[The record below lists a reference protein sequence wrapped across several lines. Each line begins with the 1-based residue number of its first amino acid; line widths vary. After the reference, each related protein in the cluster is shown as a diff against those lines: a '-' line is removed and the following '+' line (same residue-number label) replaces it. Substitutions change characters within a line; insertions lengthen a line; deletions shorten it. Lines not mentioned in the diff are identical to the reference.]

1 MKIKFKRLDYQEKC
15 LNQILGVFK
24 GIYLK
29 EPENDAQRISNPVFE
44 IGEIK
49 DLLLENIENCYGIGK
64 IKDTFLN
71 FSQANSYLLYAQNGV
86 FKTSFAKSLTDLIN
100 NKMPKDNFYPNRESK
115 IEIEFNGNKIS
126 KENVAVFH
134 SYDEKFSSEDSV
146 TNFMAKSE
154 LKQRYDNILSE
165 LEKEKKALLKSLKS
179 GFDSVFDYEKEIKT
193 IFKNKSFYE
202 ILDNHL
208 TDIENSEE
216 HYSFKYHDIFDKLG
230 KVKDFVNENRGL
242 IEQYFNKYKELLSLS
257 KVFKHTEIGDFGT
270 NHAND
275 LKKALENDRF
285 FKANHSLMIAG
296 EEIKDYNKLS
306 EIFEEEKNKIL
317 NNESLKNSFANI
329 EKVINANKELR
340 AFKDAISG
348 DNTLLIE
355 LLDYDSFREKVLF
368 SYLKQSIQNVRSLV
382 GLYREKK
389 PEIEEI
395 IKQANKD
402 QKEWE
407 SVIEIFNQRF
417 LVPFKVELQNQKDI
431 LLNEETA
438 QFGFIFFD
446 DNQDVNVQ
454 KEDLQKHLSGGE
466 KRALY
471 ILQILFEIEARKR
484 SDKPQLLVFDDIS
497 DSFDYKNKHAIIEYL
512 NDLQEC
518 GQFKLLVMTHNF
530 DFYRTLASRLGIPRE
545 QIKMIR
551 KNDAREIIFE
561 NGGYLKDFVKHIKD
575 SQEDKDFFALIPFVR
590 NLIEY
595 TSFQADKDSNYIKL
609 TSCLHIKKDTKN
621 IQIQDISKIF
631 DSVFGTERKKKKI
644 EKDNSKLYFQAI
656 YDIAEEIYNDK
667 DRNRIE
673 LQNKIIFSM
682 AIRLKSEEW
691 MLNKLNQEF
700 ESTNNQTR
708 ELYDAIKKELS
719 DDEKRI
725 IQKVLMITPEN
736 IHINS
741 FMFEPILDISLD
753 HLYTCLEKVKNLN

>member
-1 MKIKFKRLDYQEKC
+1 MELKII
-15 LNQILGVFK
+15 NM
-24 GIYLK
+24 
-29 EPENDAQRISNPVFE
+29 
-44 IGEIK
+44 
-49 DLLLENIENCYGIGK
+49 ENCYGIGK
-64 IKDTFLN
+64 MKEILN

-100 NKMPKDNFYPNRESK
+100 SEMPKDNFYPNRESK

-216 HYSFKYHDIFDKLG
+216 YYSFKYHDIFDKLG
-230 KVKDFVNENRGL
+230 KVKDFVNENRDL

-257 KVFKHTEIGDFGT
+257 KVFKHTEVGDFGT

-285 FKANHSLMIAG
+285 FKADHSLMIAG

-317 NNESLKNSFANI
+317 NNEDLKNSFANI
-329 EKVINANKELR
+329 EKFINANKELR

-355 LLDYDSFREKVLF
+355 LLNYDSFREKVLF
-368 SYLKQSIQNVRSLV
+368 SYLKQSIQNVKSLV
-382 GLYREKK
+382 ELYREKK
-389 PEIEEI
+389 SEIEEI

-407 SVIEIFNQRF
+407 SVIKIFNQRF

-431 LLNEETA
+431 LLNEEIA
-438 QFGFIFFD
+438 QFRFIFSD

-484 SDKPQLLVFDDIS
+484 SNETQLLVFDDIS
-497 DSFDYKNKHAIIEYL
+497 DFFDYKNKHAIIEYL

-575 SQEDKDFFALIPFVR
+575 SQKD
-590 NLIEY
+590 N
-595 TSFQADKDSNYIKL
+595 DYIKF
-609 TSCLHIKKDTKN
+609 TSCLHMKKDTKN

-644 EKDNSKLYFQAI
+644 EKDNSKLYHQAI

-667 DRNRIE
+667 NCNHIE
-673 LQNKIIFSM
+673 LQNKIIFSI
-682 AIRLKSEEW
+682 AIRLKAEEW

-700 ESTNNQTR
+700 KPKKNQTR
-708 ELYDAIKKELS
+708 ELYDATKKELF

-741 FMFEPILDISLD
+741 FMFEPILDTSLD
-753 HLYTCLEKVKNLN
+753 HLYTCFEEVKNLN

>member
-1 MKIKFKRLDYQEKC
+1 MELKI
-15 LNQILGVFK
+15 I
-24 GIYLK
+24 
-29 EPENDAQRISNPVFE
+29 
-44 IGEIK
+44 
-49 DLLLENIENCYGIGK
+49 NIENCYGIGK
-64 IKDTFLN
+64 MKEISLD

-100 NKMPKDNFYPNRESK
+100 NEMPKDNFYPKRESK
-115 IEIEFNGNKIS
+115 IEIEFNGNIIS

-165 LEKEKKALLKSLKS
+165 LEKEKKVLLKSLKS
-179 GFDSVFDYEKEIKT
+179 GFDYEKEIET
-193 IFKNKSFYE
+193 IKNKSFYE

-208 TDIENSEE
+208 TEIENSEE
-216 HYSFKYHDIFDKLG
+216 YYSFKYHDIFDKLG
-230 KVKDFVNENRGL
+230 KVEDFVNENRDL
-242 IEQYFNKYKELLSLS
+242 IEQYFKKYKELLSLS
-257 KVFKHTEIGDFGT
+257 KVFKHTEVGDFGT

-296 EEIKDYNKLS
+296 EEIKDYNRLS
-306 EIFEEEKNKIL
+306 GIFEEEKNKIL
-317 NNESLKNSFANI
+317 NNENLKNSFANI
-329 EKVINANKELR
+329 EKVINANKELKV
-340 AFKDAISG
+340 FKDTISR

-355 LLDYDSFREKVLF
+355 LLNYNSFREKVLF
-368 SYLKQSIQNVRSLV
+368 SYLKQAIQNVRSLAE
-382 GLYREKK
+382 LYRKKK
-389 PEIEEI
+389 PEIEKI
-395 IKQANKD
+395 IEQANKD
-402 QKEWE
+402 QKEWV

-417 LVPFKVELQNQKDI
+417 LVPFKVKLQNQKDI
-431 LLNEETA
+431 LLNKDTA
-438 QFGFIFFD
+438 QFRFIFSD
-446 DNQDVNVQ
+446 DNQDMNVQ

-484 SDKPQLLVFDDIS
+484 SNETQLLVFDDIS
-497 DSFDYKNKHAIIEYL
+497 DSFDYRNKYAIIEYV

-530 DFYRTLASRLGIPRE
+530 DFYRTLASRLNIPRE

-551 KNDAREIIFE
+551 KNDAREIIFK
-561 NGGYLKDFVKHIKD
+561 NGGYLKSFIECIRNSK
-575 SQEDKDFFALIPFVR
+575 EDKNFFVLIPFVR

-595 TSFQADKDSNYIKL
+595 TRPQADKDNDYIKL
-609 TSCLHIKKDTKN
+609 TSCLHMKKDTKN

-631 DSVFGTERKKKKI
+631 DSVFSTERKKKKI
-644 EKDNSKLYFQAI
+644 EKDNSKLYHQAI

-667 DRNRIE
+667 NCNHIE
-673 LQNKIIFSM
+673 LQNKIIFSI
-682 AIRLKSEEW
+682 AIRLKAEEW

-700 ESTNNQTR
+700 KPKKNQTR
-708 ELYDAIKKELS
+708 ELYDATKKELS

-741 FMFEPILDISLD
+741 FKFEPILDTSLD
-753 HLYTCLEKVKNLN
+753 HLYTCFEEVKNLN

>member
-1 MKIKFKRLDYQEKC
+1 MGLKI
-15 LNQILGVFK
+15 
-24 GIYLK
+24 
-29 EPENDAQRISNPVFE
+29 
-44 IGEIK
+44 
-49 DLLLENIENCYGIGK
+49 NIENCYGIGK
-64 IKDTFLN
+64 IKDISLN
-71 FSQANSYLLYAQNGV
+71 FSEANSYLLYAQNGV

-100 NKMPKDNFYPNRESK
+100 NEMPKDNFYPKRESK
-115 IEIEFNGNKIS
+115 IEIEFNGHGIS

-134 SYDEKFSSEDSV
+134 SYDEKFNSEDSV
-146 TNFMAKSE
+146 TTFMAKSE

-165 LEKEKKALLKSLKS
+165 LEEKKKVLLKSLKS
-179 GFDSVFDYEKEIKT
+179 GFNYEKEIKT
-193 IFKNKSFYE
+193 IKNKNFYE
-202 ILDNHL
+202 ILDKHL
-208 TDIENSEE
+208 TEIENSEE
-216 HYSFKYHDIFDKLG
+216 HYSFKYHDIFDKSE
-230 KVKDFVNENRGL
+230 KVKDFVNKNRDL
-242 IEQYFNKYKELLSLS
+242 IEQYFNIYKELLSLS
-257 KVFKHTEIGDFGT
+257 KVFKHTEVGDFGT

-285 FKANHSLMIAG
+285 FKANHSLMIAE
-296 EEIKDYNKLS
+296 EEIKNYNKLS

-317 NNESLKNSFANI
+317 NNENLKNSFANV
-329 EKVINANKELR
+329 EKAINANKELK
-340 AFKDAISG
+340 AFKDAINR
-348 DNTLLIE
+348 DNTLLTE
-355 LLDYDSFREKVLF
+355 LLNYDSFREKVLF
-368 SYLKQSIQNVRSLV
+368 SYLKQFIQNVRSLV
-382 GLYREKK
+382 ELYREKK

-417 LVPFKVELQNQKDI
+417 LVPFKVKLQNQKDI
-431 LLNEETA
+431 LLNKDAA
-438 QFGFIFFD
+438 QFRFIFSD
-446 DNQDVNVQ
+446 DNQDMNVQ

-484 SDKPQLLVFDDIS
+484 SNETQLLVFDDIS
-497 DSFDYKNKHAIIEYL
+497 DSFDYRNKYAIIEYL

-518 GQFKLLVMTHNF
+518 KQFKLLVMTHNF
-530 DFYRTLASRLGIPRE
+530 DFYRTLASRLNIPRE

-561 NGGYLKDFVKHIKD
+561 NGGYLKSVIKCIRD
-575 SQEDKDFFALIPFVR
+575 SEKDKDFFALIPFVR

-595 TSFQADKDSNYIKL
+595 TSFQADKNNNYIKL
-609 TSCLHIKKDTKN
+609 TSCLHMKKDTKD

-644 EKDNSKLYFQAI
+644 EEDNSKLYFETI
-656 YDIAEEIYNDK
+656 YNIAEKIYNDK
-667 DRNRIE
+667 NHDHIE
-673 LQNKIIFSM
+673 LQNKIIFSIV
-682 AIRLKSEEW
+682 IRLKSEEW

-753 HLYTCLEKVKNLN
+753 HLYACFEEVKNLN

>member
-1 MKIKFKRLDYQEKC
+1 MELKI
-15 LNQILGVFK
+15 I
-24 GIYLK
+24 
-29 EPENDAQRISNPVFE
+29 
-44 IGEIK
+44 
-49 DLLLENIENCYGIGK
+49 NIENCYGIGK

-71 FSQANSYLLYAQNGV
+71 FSQANSCLLYAQNGV

-100 NKMPKDNFYPNRESK
+100 NEMPKDNFYPNRESK
-115 IEIEFNGNKIS
+115 IEIEFDGNRIS

-146 TNFMAKSE
+146 TTFMAESD
-154 LKQRYDNILSE
+154 LKQRYDNIFSE

-179 GFDSVFDYEKEIKT
+179 VFDSGFDYEKEIKT
-193 IFKNKSFYE
+193 IKNKSFYE

-208 TDIENSEE
+208 TEIENSEE

-230 KVKDFVNENRGL
+230 KVKDFVNENRDL

-257 KVFKHTEIGDFGT
+257 KVFKHTEVGDFGT

-285 FKANHSLMIAG
+285 FKADHSLMIAG
-296 EEIKDYNKLS
+296 EEIKNYNRLS

-317 NNESLKNSFANI
+317 NNEDLKNSFANI
-329 EKVINANKELR
+329 EKFINANKELR

-355 LLDYDSFREKVLF
+355 LLNYDSFREKVLF

-382 GLYREKK
+382 ELYREKK
-389 PEIEEI
+389 PEIEKI
-395 IKQANKD
+395 IEQANKD
-402 QKEWE
+402 QEEWE
-407 SVIEIFNQRF
+407 SVIKIFNQRF

-438 QFGFIFFD
+438 QFGFIFSD
-446 DNQDVNVQ
+446 DNQGVNVQ
-454 KEDLQKHLSGGE
+454 KEDLQKHLSVGE

-530 DFYRTLASRLGIPRE
+530 DFYRTLASRLGIPRQ
-545 QIKMIR
+545 QIKMIH
-551 KNDAREIIFE
+551 KNDAREIIFKD
-561 NGGYLKDFVKHIKD
+561 GGYLKNFVKHIKD

-595 TSFQADKDSNYIKL
+595 TRFQADKDNDYIKL
-609 TSCLHIKKDTKN
+609 TSCLHMKKDTKDIK
-621 IQIQDISKIF
+621 IQEISEIF
-631 DSVFGTERKKKKI
+631 DSVFGKKRNKRNI
-644 EKDNSKLYFQAI
+644 EKDGSKLYLQAI
-656 YDIAEEIYNDK
+656 YDIAEKICNDK
-667 DRNRIE
+667 DRNHIE
-673 LQNKIIFSM
+673 LQNKIIFSI
-682 AIRLKSEEW
+682 AIRLKAEEW
-691 MLNKLNQEF
+691 MLNKLNKKF
-700 ESTNNQTR
+700 EPKKNQTM
-708 ELYDAIKKELS
+708 ELYNAIEKEKRLS

-741 FMFEPILDISLD
+741 FMFEPILDTSLD
-753 HLYTCLEKVKNLN
+753 HLYICFKEVKNLN

>member
-1 MKIKFKRLDYQEKC
+1 MGLKI
-15 LNQILGVFK
+15 
-24 GIYLK
+24 
-29 EPENDAQRISNPVFE
+29 
-44 IGEIK
+44 
-49 DLLLENIENCYGIGK
+49 NIENCYGIGK
-64 IKDTFLN
+64 IKDISLN
-71 FSQANSYLLYAQNGV
+71 FSEANSYLLYAQNGV

-100 NKMPKDNFYPNRESK
+100 NEMPKYNFYPKRESK
-115 IEIEFNGNKIS
+115 IEIEFNGHGIS

-134 SYDEKFSSEDSV
+134 SYDEKFNSEDSV
-146 TNFMAKSE
+146 TTFMAKSE

-165 LEKEKKALLKSLKS
+165 LEKEKKTLLKSLKS
-179 GFDSVFDYEKEIKT
+179 GFDYEKEIET
-193 IFKNKSFYE
+193 IKNKSFYE

-208 TDIENSEE
+208 TEIENSEE
-216 HYSFKYHDIFDKLG
+216 HYFFKYHDIFDKLG
-230 KVKDFVNENRGL
+230 KVKDFVNKHRDL
-242 IEQYFNKYKELLSLS
+242 IEQYFNKYKELLSIS
-257 KVFKHTEIGDFGT
+257 KIFKHTEVGDFGT

-296 EEIKDYNKLS
+296 EQIKDYNKLS

-317 NNESLKNSFANI
+317 NNENIKNSFANI
-329 EKVINANKELR
+329 EKAINANKELK
-340 AFKDAISG
+340 AFKDAISR

-355 LLDYDSFREKVLF
+355 LLNYDSFREKVLF
-368 SYLKQSIQNVRSLV
+368 SYFKQAIQNVRSLV
-382 GLYREKK
+382 ELYREKK
-389 PEIEEI
+389 PEIEKI

-407 SVIEIFNQRF
+407 SVIKTFNQRF
-417 LVPFKVELQNQKDI
+417 LVPFKVKLQNQKDI
-431 LLNEETA
+431 LLNKDAA
-438 QFGFIFFD
+438 QFRFIFFD
-446 DNQDVNVQ
+446 DNQDMNVQ
-454 KEDLQKHLSGGE
+454 KEDLQKHLSTGE

-484 SDKPQLLVFDDIS
+484 SDETQLLVFDDIS
-497 DSFDYKNKHAIIEYL
+497 DSFDYKNKYAIIEYL

-518 GQFKLLVMTHNF
+518 RQFKFLVMTHNF
-530 DFYRTLASRLGIPRE
+530 DFYRTLASRLNIPRE

-551 KNDAREIIFE
+551 KNDSREIIFE
-561 NGGYLKDFVKHIKD
+561 NGGYLKSFIKCIRD
-575 SQEDKDFFALIPFVR
+575 SKKDKDFFVLISFVR

-595 TSFQADKDSNYIKL
+595 ISFQANEDNNYIKL
-609 TSCLHIKKDTKN
+609 TSCLHMKKDTKN

-631 DSVFGTERKKKKI
+631 DSVFGTGQKKKKI
-644 EKDNSKLYFQAI
+644 EEDNSKLYFKAI

-667 DRNRIE
+667 NRNHIE
-673 LQNKIIFSM
+673 LQNKIIFSI
-682 AIRLKSEEW
+682 AIRLKVEEW

-700 ESTNNQTR
+700 KSEKNQTR
-708 ELYDAIKKELS
+708 ELYDATKKELT

-753 HLYTCLEKVKNLN
+753 HLYTCFEEVKNLN

>member
-1 MKIKFKRLDYQEKC
+1 MELKI
-15 LNQILGVFK
+15 
-24 GIYLK
+24 
-29 EPENDAQRISNPVFE
+29 
-44 IGEIK
+44 
-49 DLLLENIENCYGIGK
+49 NIENCYGIGK
-64 IKDTFLN
+64 IKDISLD
-71 FSQANSYLLYAQNGV
+71 FSQAKSCLLYAQNGV

-100 NKMPKDNFYPNRESK
+100 NKMPKDNFYPNRRSK
-115 IEIEFNGNKIS
+115 IEIEFNGEKIL

-134 SYDEKFSSEDSV
+134 SYDEEFSSEDSV
-146 TNFMAKSE
+146 TTFMAKSE
-154 LKQRYDNILSE
+154 LKQRYDDILSE
-165 LEKEKKALLKSLKS
+165 LEKEKKVLLKSLKS
-179 GFDSVFDYEKEIKT
+179 GFNYEKEIET
-193 IFKNKSFYE
+193 IKNKNFYE

-208 TDIENSEE
+208 TEIENSEK
-216 HYSFKYHDIFDKLG
+216 HYFFEYRDIFDRSK
-230 KVKDFVNENRGL
+230 KVKDFVNKHRNL
-242 IEQYFNKYKELLSLS
+242 IEQYFNKYQELLSQS
-257 KVFKHTEIGDFGT
+257 KIFKHMNSGDFGT
-270 NHAND
+270 NHADD
-275 LKKALENDRF
+275 LKKALENNRF
-285 FKANHSLMIAG
+285 FKANHSLKIAG
-296 EEIKDYNKLS
+296 EEITNYQKLS
-306 EIFEEEKNKIL
+306 DIFENEKNRIL
-317 NNESLKNSFANI
+317 NNEELKESFDKI
-329 EKVINANKELR
+329 EKVINANKELK
-340 AFKDAISG
+340 AFKDSINK
-348 DNTLLIE
+348 DNTLLTE
-355 LLDYDSFREKVLF
+355 LLDYDSFRKKVLF
-368 SYLKQSIQNVRSLV
+368 SYLKQAIQNVRILV
-382 GLYREKK
+382 ELYREKK

-417 LVPFKVELQNQKDI
+417 LVPFKVKLQNQKDI
-431 LLNEETA
+431 LLNKDTA
-438 QFGFIFFD
+438 QFRFIFSD
-446 DNQDVNVQ
+446 DNQDINVQ
-454 KEDLQKHLSGGE
+454 KEDLQKHLSGEE

-484 SDKPQLLVFDDIS
+484 SDKTQLLVFDDIS
-497 DSFDYKNKHAIIEYL
+497 DSFDYRNKHAIIEYL

-518 GQFKLLVMTHNF
+518 RQFKLLVMTHNF
-530 DFYRTLASRLGIPRE
+530 DFYRTLASRLDIPRE
-545 QIKMIR
+545 QIKIIR

-561 NGGYLKDFVKHIKD
+561 KGGYLKSFIKWIRD
-575 SQEDKDFFALIPFVR
+575 SEDDKDFFTLIPFVR

-673 LQNKIIFSM
+673 LQNKIILSM
-682 AIRLKSEEW
+682 AIRLKAEEW

-700 ESTNNQTR
+700 KSEKNQTR
-708 ELYDAIKKELS
+708 ELYDATKKELS
-719 DDEKRI
+719 DDEKRV

-741 FMFEPILDISLD
+741 FMFEPILDTPLD

>member
-1 MKIKFKRLDYQEKC
+1 MELKI
-15 LNQILGVFK
+15 
-24 GIYLK
+24 
-29 EPENDAQRISNPVFE
+29 
-44 IGEIK
+44 
-49 DLLLENIENCYGIGK
+49 NIENCYGIGK
-64 IKDTFLN
+64 IKDTLN
-71 FSQANSYLLYAQNGV
+71 FSQAKSCLLYAQNGV

-100 NKMPKDNFYPNRESK
+100 NEMPKDNFYPKRESK
-115 IEIEFNGNKIS
+115 IEIEFNGHGIS

-134 SYDEKFSSEDSV
+134 SYDEKFNSEDSV
-146 TNFMAKSE
+146 TTFMAKSE
-154 LKQRYDNILSE
+154 LKQQYDDILSE

-179 GFDSVFDYEKEIKT
+179 GFNYEKEIET
-193 IFKNKSFYE
+193 IKNKNFYE

-208 TDIENSEE
+208 TEIENSEE
-216 HYSFKYHDIFDKLG
+216 HYSFKYHDIFDKSE
-230 KVKDFVNENRGL
+230 KVKDFVNKNRDL
-242 IEQYFNKYKELLSLS
+242 IEQYFNIYKELLSLS
-257 KVFKHTEIGDFGT
+257 KVFKHTEVGDFGT

-296 EEIKDYNKLS
+296 EEIKDCNKLS

-355 LLDYDSFREKVLF
+355 LLDYDSFRKKVLF
-368 SYLKQSIQNVRSLV
+368 SYLKQSIQNVKSLV
-382 GLYREKK
+382 ECYREKK
-389 PEIEEI
+389 SEIEKI
-395 IKQANKD
+395 IEQANKD

-417 LVPFKVELQNQKDI
+417 LVPFKVKLQNQKDI
-431 LLNEETA
+431 LLNKDAA
-438 QFGFIFFD
+438 QFGFIFSD

-484 SDKPQLLVFDDIS
+484 SNETQLLVFDDIS
-497 DSFDYKNKHAIIEYL
+497 DSFDYRNKYAIIEYL

-530 DFYRTLASRLGIPRE
+530 DFYRTLASRLNIPRE

-551 KNDAREIIFE
+551 KNDAREIIFK
-561 NGGYLKDFVKHIKD
+561 NGGYLKSFIECIRNSK
-575 SQEDKDFFALIPFVR
+575 EDKNFFALIPFVR

-595 TSFQADKDSNYIKL
+595 TRPQADKDNDYIKL
-609 TSCLHIKKDTKN
+609 TSCLHMKKDTKN

-644 EKDNSKLYFQAI
+644 EKDNSKLYHQAI

-667 DRNRIE
+667 NCNHIE
-673 LQNKIIFSM
+673 LQNKIIFSI
-682 AIRLKSEEW
+682 AIRLKAEEW

-700 ESTNNQTR
+700 KPKKNQTR
-708 ELYDAIKKELS
+708 ELYDATKKELS

-741 FMFEPILDISLD
+741 FMFEPILDTSLD
-753 HLYTCLEKVKNLN
+753 HLYTCFEEVKNLN

>member
-1 MKIKFKRLDYQEKC
+1 MELKII
-15 LNQILGVFK
+15 NM
-24 GIYLK
+24 
-29 EPENDAQRISNPVFE
+29 
-44 IGEIK
+44 
-49 DLLLENIENCYGIGK
+49 ENCYGIGK
-64 IKDTFLN
+64 IKEEISLN
-71 FSQANSYLLYAQNGV
+71 FSQKNSCLLYAQNGI

-100 NKMPKDNFYPNRESK
+100 NKMPKDNFYLDRKTK
-115 IEIEFNGNKIS
+115 IEIEFDGNKIS

-146 TNFMAKSE
+146 TTFMAESD
-154 LKQRYDNILSE
+154 LKQRYDNIFSE
-165 LEKEKKALLKSLKS
+165 LEKEKKVLLKSLKS
-179 GFDSVFDYEKEIKT
+179 GFDYEKEIKT
-193 IFKNKSFYE
+193 IKNKSFYE

-208 TDIENSEE
+208 TEIENSEE

-257 KVFKHTEIGDFGT
+257 KVFKHTEVGDFGT

-275 LKKALENDRF
+275 LKKALENGRF
-285 FKANHSLMIAG
+285 FKADHSLMIAG
-296 EEIKDYNKLS
+296 EEIKNYNRLS

-317 NNESLKNSFANI
+317 NNEDLKNSFANI
-329 EKVINANKELR
+329 EKFINANKELR

-355 LLDYDSFREKVLF
+355 LLNYDSFRERVLF
-368 SYLKQSIQNVRSLV
+368 SYLKQSIQTIQNVRSLV
-382 GLYREKK
+382 ELYREKK
-389 PEIEEI
+389 SEIEKI
-395 IKQANKD
+395 IEQANKD

-407 SVIEIFNQRF
+407 SVIKIFNQRF

-454 KEDLQKHLSGGE
+454 KEDLQKHLSVGE

-595 TSFQADKDSNYIKL
+595 TRLQASKDNDYIKL
-609 TSCLHIKKDTKN
+609 TNCLHMKKDTETIK
-621 IQIQDISKIF
+621 IQDISKIF
-631 DSVFGTERKKKKI
+631 DSVFGTERKKRNI
-644 EKDNSKLYFQAI
+644 EKDGSKLYLQAI
-656 YDIAEEIYNDK
+656 YDIAEEICNDEN
-667 DRNRIE
+667 RNHIE
-673 LQNKIIFSM
+673 LQNKIIFSI
-682 AIRLKSEEW
+682 AIRLKAEEW

-700 ESTNNQTR
+700 KPKKNQTR
-708 ELYDAIKKELS
+708 ELYDATKKELS

-741 FMFEPILDISLD
+741 FMFEPILDTSLD
-753 HLYTCLEKVKNLN
+753 HLYKCFKEVKNLN

>member
-1 MKIKFKRLDYQEKC
+1 MGLKI
-15 LNQILGVFK
+15 
-24 GIYLK
+24 
-29 EPENDAQRISNPVFE
+29 
-44 IGEIK
+44 
-49 DLLLENIENCYGIGK
+49 NIENCYGIGK
-64 IKDTFLN
+64 IKEIFLN

-100 NKMPKDNFYPNRESK
+100 NEMPKDNFYLKRESK
-115 IEIEFNGNKIS
+115 IEIEFNGHGIS

-134 SYDEKFSSEDSV
+134 SYDEKFNSEDSV
-146 TNFMAKSE
+146 TTFMAKSE

-165 LEKEKKALLKSLKS
+165 LEEKKKALLKSLKS
-179 GFDSVFDYEKEIKT
+179 GFNYEKEIET
-193 IFKNKSFYE
+193 IKNKSFYE
-202 ILDNHL
+202 ILNNHL
-208 TDIENSEE
+208 TEIENSEE
-216 HYSFKYHDIFDKLG
+216 HYFFKYHDIFDKLG
-230 KVKDFVNENRGL
+230 KVKDFVNKHRDL
-242 IEQYFNKYKELLSLS
+242 IEQYFNKYKELLSIS
-257 KVFKHTEIGDFGT
+257 KIFKHTEIGDFGT

-296 EEIKDYNKLS
+296 EQIKDYNKLS

-317 NNESLKNSFANI
+317 NNENIKNSFANI
-329 EKVINANKELR
+329 EKVINANKELK
-340 AFKDAISG
+340 AFKDAISR

-355 LLDYDSFREKVLF
+355 LLNYDSFREKVLF
-368 SYLKQSIQNVRSLV
+368 SYLKQAIQNVRSLV
-382 GLYREKK
+382 ELYREKK
-389 PEIEEI
+389 PEIEKI

-407 SVIEIFNQRF
+407 SVIKTFNQRF
-417 LVPFKVELQNQKDI
+417 LVPFKVKLQNQKDI
-431 LLNEETA
+431 LLNKDAA
-438 QFGFIFFD
+438 QFRFIFFD
-446 DNQDVNVQ
+446 DNQDMNVQ
-454 KEDLQKHLSGGE
+454 KEDLQKHLSTGE

-484 SDKPQLLVFDDIS
+484 SDETQLLVFDDIS
-497 DSFDYKNKHAIIEYL
+497 DSFDYKNKYAIIEYL

-518 GQFKLLVMTHNF
+518 RQFKFLVMTHNF
-530 DFYRTLASRLGIPRE
+530 DFYRTLASRLNIPRE

-551 KNDAREIIFE
+551 KNDSREIIFE
-561 NGGYLKDFVKHIKD
+561 DGGYLKSFIKCIRD
-575 SQEDKDFFALIPFVR
+575 SKKDKDFFVLIPFVR

-595 TSFQADKDSNYIKL
+595 ISFQANEDNNYIKL
-609 TSCLHIKKDTKN
+609 TSCLHMKKDTKN

-631 DSVFGTERKKKKI
+631 DSVFGTGRKKKKI
-644 EKDNSKLYFQAI
+644 EEDNSKLYFKAI

-667 DRNRIE
+667 NRNHIE
-673 LQNKIIFSM
+673 LQNKIIFSIV
-682 AIRLKSEEW
+682 IRLKVEEW

-753 HLYTCLEKVKNLN
+753 HLYTCFEEVKNLN

>member
-1 MKIKFKRLDYQEKC
+1 MELKI
-15 LNQILGVFK
+15 
-24 GIYLK
+24 
-29 EPENDAQRISNPVFE
+29 
-44 IGEIK
+44 
-49 DLLLENIENCYGIGK
+49 NIENCYGIGK
-64 IKDTFLN
+64 IKEIFLN

-100 NKMPKDNFYPNRESK
+100 NEMPKDNFYPKRESK
-115 IEIEFNGNKIS
+115 IEIEFNGHGIS

-134 SYDEKFSSEDSV
+134 SYDEKFNSEDSV
-146 TNFMAKSE
+146 TTFMAKSE

-165 LEKEKKALLKSLKS
+165 LEEKKKALLKSLKS
-179 GFDSVFDYEKEIKT
+179 GFNYEKEIET
-193 IFKNKSFYE
+193 IKNKSFYE

-208 TDIENSEE
+208 TEIENSEE
-216 HYSFKYHDIFDKLG
+216 HYFFKYHDIFDKLG
-230 KVKDFVNENRGL
+230 KVKDFVNKHRDL
-242 IEQYFNKYKELLSLS
+242 IEQYFNKYKELLSIS
-257 KVFKHTEIGDFGT
+257 KIFKHTEVGDFGT

-296 EEIKDYNKLS
+296 EQIKDYNKLS

-317 NNESLKNSFANI
+317 NNENIKNSFANI
-329 EKVINANKELR
+329 EKVINANKELK
-340 AFKDAISG
+340 AFKDAISR

-355 LLDYDSFREKVLF
+355 LLNYDSFREKVLF
-368 SYLKQSIQNVRSLV
+368 SYLKQAIQNVRSLV
-382 GLYREKK
+382 ELYREKK
-389 PEIEEI
+389 PEIEKI

-407 SVIEIFNQRF
+407 SVIKIFNQRF
-417 LVPFKVELQNQKDI
+417 LVPFKVKLQNQKDI
-431 LLNEETA
+431 LLNKDAA
-438 QFGFIFFD
+438 QFRFIFFD
-446 DNQDVNVQ
+446 DNQDMNVQ
-454 KEDLQKHLSGGE
+454 KEDLQKHLSTGE

-484 SDKPQLLVFDDIS
+484 SDETQLLVFDDIS
-497 DSFDYKNKHAIIEYL
+497 DSFDYKNKYAIIEYL

-518 GQFKLLVMTHNF
+518 RQFKFLVMTHNF
-530 DFYRTLASRLGIPRE
+530 DFYRTLASRLNIPRE

-561 NGGYLKDFVKHIKD
+561 NGGYLKSVIKCIRD
-575 SQEDKDFFALIPFVR
+575 SEKDKDFFALIPFVR

-595 TSFQADKDSNYIKL
+595 TSFQADKNNNYIKL
-609 TSCLHIKKDTKN
+609 TSCLHMKKDTKD

-644 EKDNSKLYFQAI
+644 EEDNSKLYFETI
-656 YDIAEEIYNDK
+656 YNIAEKIYNDK
-667 DRNRIE
+667 NHDHIE
-673 LQNKIIFSM
+673 LQNKIIFSIV
-682 AIRLKSEEW
+682 IRLKVEEW

-753 HLYTCLEKVKNLN
+753 HLYTCFEEVKNLN

>member
-1 MKIKFKRLDYQEKC
+1 MGLKI
-15 LNQILGVFK
+15 
-24 GIYLK
+24 
-29 EPENDAQRISNPVFE
+29 
-44 IGEIK
+44 
-49 DLLLENIENCYGIGK
+49 NIENCYGIGK
-64 IKDTFLN
+64 IKDTFLD
-71 FSQANSYLLYAQNGV
+71 FSQANSCLLYAQNGV

-100 NKMPKDNFYPNRESK
+100 NEMPKDNFYPNRESE
-115 IEIEFNGNKIS
+115 IEIEFNGHGIS

-134 SYDEKFSSEDSV
+134 SYDEKFNSEDSV
-146 TNFMAKSE
+146 TTFMAKSE

-165 LEKEKKALLKSLKS
+165 LEKEKKTLLKSLKS
-179 GFDSVFDYEKEIKT
+179 GFDCEEEIKT
-193 IFKNKSFYE
+193 IKNEKNKNFYE
-202 ILDNHL
+202 ILDTYL
-208 TDIENSEE
+208 TEIENSEK
-216 HYSFKYHDIFDKLG
+216 HYSFEYRDIFDRSK
-230 KVKDFVNENRGL
+230 KVKDFVNENRDL
-242 IEQYFNKYKELLSLS
+242 IEQYFNMYKELLSLS
-257 KVFKHTEIGDFGT
+257 KVFKHTEVGDFGT

-285 FKANHSLMIAG
+285 FKADHSLMIAE
-296 EEIKDYNKLS
+296 EEIKNYNKLS

-317 NNESLKNSFANI
+317 NNENLKNSFANI
-329 EKVINANKELR
+329 EKFINANKELR

-355 LLDYDSFREKVLF
+355 LLNYDFFREKVLF

-382 GLYREKK
+382 ELYREKK

-395 IKQANKD
+395 IEQANKD

-407 SVIEIFNQRF
+407 SVIKIFNQRF

-431 LLNEETA
+431 LLNKDTA
-438 QFGFIFFD
+438 QFRFIFSD
-446 DNQDVNVQ
+446 DNQDMNVQ

-530 DFYRTLASRLGIPRE
+530 DFYRTMASRLNIPRE

-595 TSFQADKDSNYIKL
+595 TRLQASKDNDYIKL
-609 TSCLHIKKDTKN
+609 TNCLHMKEDTKD

-644 EKDNSKLYFQAI
+644 EKDGSKLYFETI
-656 YDIAEEIYNDK
+656 YNIAEKIYNDK
-667 DRNRIE
+667 NYNHIE
-673 LQNKIIFSM
+673 LQNKIIFSIV
-682 AIRLKSEEW
+682 IRLKSEEW

-700 ESTNNQTR
+700 KSKRNQTR

-753 HLYTCLEKVKNLN
+753 HLYTCFEEVKKLNKAYQ

>member
-1 MKIKFKRLDYQEKC
+1 MELKI
-15 LNQILGVFK
+15 
-24 GIYLK
+24 
-29 EPENDAQRISNPVFE
+29 
-44 IGEIK
+44 
-49 DLLLENIENCYGIGK
+49 NIENCYGIGK
-64 IKDTFLN
+64 IQKTSLD
-71 FSQANSYLLYAQNGV
+71 FSKSNSYLLYAQNGV

-100 NKMPKDNFYPNRESK
+100 NEMPKDNFYPNRESK
-115 IEIEFNGNKIS
+115 IEIEFNGEKIS

-134 SYDEKFSSEDSV
+134 SYDEEFSSEDSV
-146 TNFMAKSE
+146 TTFMAKSD
-154 LKQRYDNILSE
+154 LKQRYDSILLE
-165 LEKEKKALLKSLKS
+165 LEKEKKALLKSLRDIAS
-179 GFDSVFDYEKEIKT
+179 GFDYEEEIKT
-193 IFKNKSFYE
+193 IKNEKKSFYE
-202 ILDNHL
+202 ILDTYL
-208 TDIENSEE
+208 TEIESSEK

-257 KVFKHTEIGDFGT
+257 KVFKHTEVGDFGT

-382 GLYREKK
+382 EYYREKK
-389 PEIEEI
+389 SEIEKI
-395 IKQANKD
+395 IEQANKD

-431 LLNEETA
+431 LLNKDTV
-438 QFGFIFFD
+438 QFRFIFSD
-446 DNQDVNVQ
+446 NNQDMNVQ

-484 SDKPQLLVFDDIS
+484 SDEVQLLVFDDIS
-497 DSFDYKNKHAIIEYL
+497 DSFDYKNKYAIIEYL

-518 GQFKLLVMTHNF
+518 RQFKLLVMTHNF
-530 DFYRTLASRLGIPRE
+530 DFYRTLASRLDIPRE
-545 QIKMIR
+545 QIKIIR

-561 NGGYLKDFVKHIKD
+561 KGGYLKSFIKWIRD
-575 SQEDKDFFALIPFVR
+575 SEDDKDFFTLIPFVR

-656 YDIAEEIYNDK
+656 YNIAEEIYNDK
-667 DRNRIE
+667 NYNNIE
-673 LQNKIIFSM
+673 LQNKIILSM
-682 AIRLKSEEW
+682 AIRLKAEEW

-700 ESTNNQTR
+700 KSEKNQTR
-708 ELYDAIKKELS
+708 ELYDATKKELS
-719 DDEKRI
+719 DDEKRV

-741 FMFEPILDISLD
+741 FMFEPILDTPLD

>member
-1 MKIKFKRLDYQEKC
+1 MGLKI
-15 LNQILGVFK
+15 I
-24 GIYLK
+24 
-29 EPENDAQRISNPVFE
+29 
-44 IGEIK
+44 
-49 DLLLENIENCYGIGK
+49 NIENCYGIGK
-64 IKDTFLN
+64 IQKTSLD
-71 FSQANSYLLYAQNGV
+71 FSKSNSYLLYAQNGV

-100 NKMPKDNFYPNRESK
+100 NEMPKDNFYPNRESEIK
-115 IEIEFNGNKIS
+115 IEFNGKKIS

-146 TNFMAKSE
+146 TTFMAKSE

-165 LEKEKKALLKSLKS
+165 LEKEKKVLLKSLKS
-179 GFDSVFDYEKEIKT
+179 GFNYEKEIET
-193 IFKNKSFYE
+193 IKNKNFYE

-208 TDIENSEE
+208 TEIENSEE
-216 HYSFKYHDIFDKLG
+216 HYSFKYHDIFDKSE
-230 KVKDFVNENRGL
+230 KVKDFVNKNRDL

-257 KVFKHTEIGDFGT
+257 KVFKHTEVGDFGT

-275 LKKALENDRF
+275 LKKALENNRF
-285 FKANHSLMIAG
+285 FKANHSLKIAR
-296 EEIKDYNKLS
+296 EEITNYQKLS
-306 EIFEEEKNKIL
+306 DIFENEKNRIL
-317 NNESLKNSFANI
+317 NNEGLKESFDKI
-329 EKVINANKELR
+329 EKVINANKELK
-340 AFKDAISG
+340 AFKDAISK
-348 DNTLLIE
+348 DNTLLAE
-355 LLDYDSFREKVLF
+355 LLDYDSFRKKVLF
-368 SYLKQSIQNVRSLV
+368 SYLKQVIQNVKSLV
-382 GLYREKK
+382 NLYREKK
-389 PEIEEI
+389 PKIEEI

-431 LLNEETA
+431 LLNKDTA
-438 QFGFIFFD
+438 QFRFIFS
-446 DNQDVNVQ
+446 DNNQNIMNVQ

-484 SDKPQLLVFDDIS
+484 SDKVQLLVFDDIS
-497 DSFDYKNKHAIIEYL
+497 DSFDYRNKYAIIEYL
-512 NDLQEC
+512 KDLQEC
-518 GQFKLLVMTHNF
+518 RQFKLFVMTHNF
-530 DFYRTLASRLGIPRE
+530 DFYRTLASRLNIPRK
-545 QIKMIR
+545 QIKMIH

-561 NGGYLKDFVKHIKD
+561 EGRYLKSFIKWIRD
-575 SQEDKDFFALIPFVR
+575 SEDDKDFFALIPFVR

-595 TSFQADKDSNYIKL
+595 TGFQADKDSNYIKL

-621 IQIQDISKIF
+621 IQIQDISEIF

-673 LQNKIIFSM
+673 LQNKIILSM
-682 AIRLKSEEW
+682 AIRLKAEEW

-700 ESTNNQTR
+700 KSEKNQTR
-708 ELYDAIKKELS
+708 ELYDATKKELS
-719 DDEKRI
+719 DNEKRI

-741 FMFEPILDISLD
+741 FMFEPILDTSLD

>member
-1 MKIKFKRLDYQEKC
+1 MGLKI
-15 LNQILGVFK
+15 I
-24 GIYLK
+24 
-29 EPENDAQRISNPVFE
+29 
-44 IGEIK
+44 
-49 DLLLENIENCYGIGK
+49 NIENCYGIGK
-64 IKDTFLN
+64 IQKTSLD
-71 FSQANSYLLYAQNGV
+71 FSKSNSYLLYAQNGV

-100 NKMPKDNFYPNRESK
+100 NEMPKDNFYPNRESEIK
-115 IEIEFNGNKIS
+115 IEFNGKKIS

-146 TNFMAKSE
+146 TTFMAKSE

-179 GFDSVFDYEKEIKT
+179 GFNYEKEIET
-193 IFKNKSFYE
+193 IKNKNFYE

-208 TDIENSEE
+208 TEIENSEE
-216 HYSFKYHDIFDKLG
+216 HYSFKYHDIFDKSE
-230 KVKDFVNENRGL
+230 KVKDFVNKNRDL

-257 KVFKHTEIGDFGT
+257 KVFKHTEVGDFGT

-275 LKKALENDRF
+275 LKKALENNRF
-285 FKANHSLMIAG
+285 FKANHSLKIAG
-296 EEIKDYNKLS
+296 EEITNYQKLS
-306 EIFEEEKNKIL
+306 DIFENEKNRIL
-317 NNESLKNSFANI
+317 NNEGLKESFDKI
-329 EKVINANKELR
+329 EKVINANKELK
-340 AFKDAISG
+340 AFKDAISK
-348 DNTLLIE
+348 DNTLLAE
-355 LLDYDSFREKVLF
+355 LLDYDSFRKKVLF
-368 SYLKQSIQNVRSLV
+368 SYLKQVIQNVKSLV
-382 GLYREKK
+382 NLYREKK
-389 PEIEEI
+389 PKIEEI

-431 LLNEETA
+431 LLNKDTA
-438 QFGFIFFD
+438 QFRFIFS
-446 DNQDVNVQ
+446 DNNQNIMNVQ

-484 SDKPQLLVFDDIS
+484 SDKVQLLVFDDIS
-497 DSFDYKNKHAIIEYL
+497 DSFDYRNKYAIIEYL
-512 NDLQEC
+512 KDLQEC
-518 GQFKLLVMTHNF
+518 RQFKLFVMTHNF
-530 DFYRTLASRLGIPRE
+530 DFYRTLASRLNIPRK
-545 QIKMIR
+545 QIKMIH

-561 NGGYLKDFVKHIKD
+561 EGRYLKSFIKWIRD
-575 SQEDKDFFALIPFVR
+575 SEDDKDFFALIPFVR

-595 TSFQADKDSNYIKL
+595 TGFQADKDSNYIKL

-621 IQIQDISKIF
+621 IQIQDISEIF

-667 DRNRIE
+667 NYNHIE
-673 LQNKIIFSM
+673 LQNKIIFSIV
-682 AIRLKSEEW
+682 IRLKSEEW

-753 HLYTCLEKVKNLN
+753 HLYTCFEEVKKLNKAYQ

>member
-1 MKIKFKRLDYQEKC
+1 MELKI
-15 LNQILGVFK
+15 
-24 GIYLK
+24 
-29 EPENDAQRISNPVFE
+29 
-44 IGEIK
+44 
-49 DLLLENIENCYGIGK
+49 NIENCYGIGK
-64 IKDTFLN
+64 IKDISLD
-71 FSQANSYLLYAQNGV
+71 FSQAKSCLLYAQNGV

-100 NKMPKDNFYPNRESK
+100 NKMPKDNFYPKRESK
-115 IEIEFNGNKIS
+115 IEIEFNSHGIS

-134 SYDEKFSSEDSV
+134 SYDEKFNSEDSV
-146 TNFMAKSE
+146 TTFMAKSD
-154 LKQRYDNILSE
+154 LKQRYDSILSE
-165 LEKEKKALLKSLKS
+165 LEEKKKALLKSLKS
-179 GFDSVFDYEKEIKT
+179 GFNYEKEIET
-193 IFKNKSFYE
+193 IKNKNFYE

-208 TDIENSEE
+208 TEIENSEE
-216 HYSFKYHDIFDKLG
+216 HYSFKYHDIFDKSE
-230 KVKDFVNENRGL
+230 KVKDFVNKNRDL

-257 KVFKHTEIGDFGT
+257 KVFKHTEVGDFGT

-285 FKANHSLMIAG
+285 FKANHSLMIAE
-296 EEIKDYNKLS
+296 EEIKNYNKLS
-306 EIFEEEKNKIL
+306 EIFEEEKNRIL
-317 NNESLKNSFANI
+317 NNENLKNSFANI
-329 EKVINANKELR
+329 EKAINANKELK
-340 AFKDAISG
+340 AFKDAINR
-348 DNTLLIE
+348 DNTLLTE
-355 LLDYDSFREKVLF
+355 LLNYDSFREKVLF
-368 SYLKQSIQNVRSLV
+368 SYLKQAIQNVRILV
-382 GLYREKK
+382 ELYREKK
-389 PEIEEI
+389 PEIKEI

-417 LVPFKVELQNQKDI
+417 LVPFKVKLQNQKDI
-431 LLNEETA
+431 LLNKDAA
-438 QFGFIFFD
+438 QFRFIFSD
-446 DNQDVNVQ
+446 DNQDMNVQ

-484 SDKPQLLVFDDIS
+484 SDKTQLLVFDDIS
-497 DSFDYKNKHAIIEYL
+497 DSFDYRNKHAIIEYL

-518 GQFKLLVMTHNF
+518 KQFKLLVMTHNF
-530 DFYRTLASRLGIPRE
+530 DFYRTLASRLNIPRK

-561 NGGYLKDFVKHIKD
+561 NGGYLKSVIKCIRD
-575 SQEDKDFFALIPFVR
+575 SEKDKDFFALIPFVR

-595 TSFQADKDSNYIKL
+595 TSFQADKNDNYIKL
-609 TSCLHIKKDTKN
+609 TSCLHMKKDTKD

-644 EKDNSKLYFQAI
+644 EEDNSKLYFETI
-656 YDIAEEIYNDK
+656 YNIAEKIYNDK
-667 DRNRIE
+667 NYNNIE
-673 LQNKIIFSM
+673 LQNKIIFSIV
-682 AIRLKSEEW
+682 IRLKSEEW

-753 HLYTCLEKVKNLN
+753 HLYTCFEEVKKLNKAYQ

>member
-1 MKIKFKRLDYQEKC
+1 MGLKI
-15 LNQILGVFK
+15 
-24 GIYLK
+24 
-29 EPENDAQRISNPVFE
+29 
-44 IGEIK
+44 
-49 DLLLENIENCYGIGK
+49 NIENCYGIGK
-64 IKDTFLN
+64 IKDISLN
-71 FSQANSYLLYAQNGV
+71 FSEANSYLLYAQNGV

-100 NKMPKDNFYPNRESK
+100 NEMPKDNFYPKRESK
-115 IEIEFNGNKIS
+115 IEIEFNGHGIS

-134 SYDEKFSSEDSV
+134 SYDEEFSSEDSV
-146 TNFMAKSE
+146 TTFMAKSE

-165 LEKEKKALLKSLKS
+165 LEEKKKALLKSLKS
-179 GFDSVFDYEKEIKT
+179 GFNYEKEIET
-193 IFKNKSFYE
+193 IKNKNFYE

-208 TDIENSEE
+208 TEIENSEE
-216 HYSFKYHDIFDKLG
+216 HYSFKYHDIFDKSE
-230 KVKDFVNENRGL
+230 KVKDFVNKNRDL
-242 IEQYFNKYKELLSLS
+242 IEQYFNIYKELLSLS
-257 KVFKHTEIGDFGT
+257 KIFKHIEVGDFGT

-285 FKANHSLMIAG
+285 FKANHRLMIAG

-340 AFKDAISG
+340 VFKDAISG
-348 DNTLLIE
+348 DNTLLTE
-355 LLDYDSFREKVLF
+355 LLNYDSFRVKVLF
-368 SYLKQSIQNVRSLV
+368 SYLKQSIQNVKSLV
-382 GLYREKK
+382 ELYREKK
-389 PEIEEI
+389 SEIEKI
-395 IKQANKD
+395 IEQANKD

-407 SVIEIFNQRF
+407 SVIKIFNQRF

-431 LLNEETA
+431 LLNKDAA
-438 QFGFIFFD
+438 QFRFIFSD
-446 DNQDVNVQ
+446 DNQDMNVQ

-484 SDKPQLLVFDDIS
+484 SNETQLLVFDDIS
-497 DSFDYKNKHAIIEYL
+497 DSFDYRNKYAIIEYL

-518 GQFKLLVMTHNF
+518 KQFKLLVMTHNF
-530 DFYRTLASRLGIPRE
+530 DFYRTMASRLNIPRE

-561 NGGYLKDFVKHIKD
+561 NGGYLKSVIKCIRD
-575 SQEDKDFFALIPFVR
+575 SEKDKDFFALIPFVR
-590 NLIEY
+590 NLMEY
-595 TSFQADKDSNYIKL
+595 TSFQADKNNNYIKL
-609 TSCLHIKKDTKN
+609 TSCLHMKKDTKD

-644 EKDNSKLYFQAI
+644 EEDNSKLYFETI
-656 YDIAEEIYNDK
+656 YNIAEKIYNDK
-667 DRNRIE
+667 NHDHIE
-673 LQNKIIFSM
+673 LQNKIIFSIV
-682 AIRLKSEEW
+682 IRLKSEEW

-741 FMFEPILDISLD
+741 FMFEPILDTPLD

>member
-1 MKIKFKRLDYQEKC
+1 MELKI
-15 LNQILGVFK
+15 
-24 GIYLK
+24 
-29 EPENDAQRISNPVFE
+29 
-44 IGEIK
+44 
-49 DLLLENIENCYGIGK
+49 NIENCYGIGK
-64 IKDTFLN
+64 IKDISLD
-71 FSQANSYLLYAQNGV
+71 FSEAKSCLLYAQNGV

-100 NKMPKDNFYPNRESK
+100 NEMPKDNFYPKRESK

-146 TNFMAKSE
+146 TTFMAESD
-154 LKQRYDNILSE
+154 LKQRYDNIFSE

-179 GFDSVFDYEKEIKT
+179 DFDYEKEIKT
-193 IFKNKSFYE
+193 IFKNKNFYE
-202 ILDNHL
+202 ILDTYL
-208 TDIENSEE
+208 TEIENSEK
-216 HYSFKYHDIFDKLG
+216 HYSFKYRDIFDRSK
-230 KVKDFVNENRGL
+230 KVKDFVNEHRDL
-242 IEQYFNKYKELLSLS
+242 IEQYFNKYQELLSQS
-257 KVFKHTEIGDFGT
+257 EIFKHMNSGDFGT
-270 NHAND
+270 NHADD
-275 LKKALENDRF
+275 LKKALENNRF
-285 FKANHSLMIAG
+285 FKANHSLKIAG
-296 EEIKDYNKLS
+296 EEITNYQKLS
-306 EIFEEEKNKIL
+306 DIFENEKNRIVNDEKL
-317 NNESLKNSFANI
+317 KESFDKI
-329 EKVINANKELR
+329 EKAINANKELK
-340 AFKDAISG
+340 AFKDAINR
-348 DNTLLIE
+348 DNTLLTE
-355 LLDYDSFREKVLF
+355 LLNYDSFREKVLF
-368 SYLKQSIQNVRSLV
+368 SYLKQFIQNVRSLV
-382 GLYREKK
+382 ELYREKK

-431 LLNEETA
+431 LLNKDAA
-438 QFGFIFFD
+438 QFRFIFSD
-446 DNQDVNVQ
+446 DNQDMNVQ

-595 TSFQADKDSNYIKL
+595 TRLQASKDNDYIKL
-609 TSCLHIKKDTKN
+609 TNCLHMKEDTKD
-621 IQIQDISKIF
+621 IQIQEISKIF
-631 DSVFGTERKKKKI
+631 DSVFGVERKKINI
-644 EKDNSKLYFQAI
+644 EKDGSKLYLQAI
-656 YDIAEEIYNDK
+656 YDIAEEIYKNE
-667 DRNRIE
+667 NCNHIE
-673 LQNKIIFSM
+673 LQNKIIFSI
-682 AIRLKSEEW
+682 AIRLKAEEW
-691 MLNKLNQEF
+691 MLNKLNQKF
-700 ESTNNQTR
+700 EPTKNQTMG
-708 ELYDAIKKELS
+708 LYNATKEELS

-753 HLYTCLEKVKNLN
+753 HLYTCFEEVKKLNKAYQ

>member
-1 MKIKFKRLDYQEKC
+1 MGLKI
-15 LNQILGVFK
+15 I
-24 GIYLK
+24 
-29 EPENDAQRISNPVFE
+29 
-44 IGEIK
+44 
-49 DLLLENIENCYGIGK
+49 NIENCYGIGK
-64 IKDTFLN
+64 IQKTSLD
-71 FSQANSYLLYAQNGV
+71 FSKSNSYLLYAQNGV

-100 NKMPKDNFYPNRESK
+100 NEMPKDNFYPNRRSK
-115 IEIEFNGNKIS
+115 IEIEFNGEKIL

-134 SYDEKFSSEDSV
+134 SYDEKFNSEDSV
-146 TNFMAKSE
+146 TTFMAKSE
-154 LKQRYDNILSE
+154 LKQRYDDILSE

-179 GFDSVFDYEKEIKT
+179 GFNYEKEIET
-193 IFKNKSFYE
+193 IKNKNFYE

-208 TDIENSEE
+208 TEIENSEE
-216 HYSFKYHDIFDKLG
+216 HYSFKYHDIFDKSE
-230 KVKDFVNENRGL
+230 KVKDFVNKNRDL

-257 KVFKHTEIGDFGT
+257 KVFKHTEVGDFGT

-285 FKANHSLMIAG
+285 FKANHSLMIA
-296 EEIKDYNKLS
+296 EEKIKNYNKLS

-317 NNESLKNSFANI
+317 NNENLKNSFVNI
-329 EKVINANKELR
+329 EKAINANKELK
-340 AFKDAISG
+340 AFKDAINR
-348 DNTLLIE
+348 DNTLLTE
-355 LLDYDSFREKVLF
+355 LLNYDSFREKVLF
-368 SYLKQSIQNVRSLV
+368 SYLKQAIQNVRILV
-382 GLYREKK
+382 ELYREKK

-417 LVPFKVELQNQKDI
+417 LVPFKVKLQNQKDI
-431 LLNEETA
+431 LLNKDAA
-438 QFGFIFFD
+438 QFRFIFSD
-446 DNQDVNVQ
+446 DNQDMNVQ

-484 SDKPQLLVFDDIS
+484 SDKTQLLVFDDIS
-497 DSFDYKNKHAIIEYL
+497 DSFDYRNKHAIIEYL

-518 GQFKLLVMTHNF
+518 EQFKLLVMTHNF
-530 DFYRTLASRLGIPRE
+530 DFYRTLASRLDIPRK

-551 KNDAREIIFE
+551 KNDAREITFE
-561 NGGYLKDFVKHIKD
+561 SGGYLKSVIKCIRD
-575 SQEDKDFFALIPFVR
+575 SEKDKDFFALIPFVR

-595 TSFQADKDSNYIKL
+595 TSFQADKNDNYIKL
-609 TSCLHIKKDTKN
+609 TSCLHMKKDTKD

-644 EKDNSKLYFQAI
+644 EEDNSKLYFETI
-656 YDIAEEIYNDK
+656 YNIAEKIYNDK
-667 DRNRIE
+667 NYNNIE
-673 LQNKIIFSM
+673 LQNKIIFSIV
-682 AIRLKSEEW
+682 IRLKSEEW

-753 HLYTCLEKVKNLN
+753 HLYTCFEEVKKLNKAYQ

>member
-1 MKIKFKRLDYQEKC
+1 MGLKI
-15 LNQILGVFK
+15 
-24 GIYLK
+24 
-29 EPENDAQRISNPVFE
+29 
-44 IGEIK
+44 
-49 DLLLENIENCYGIGK
+49 NIENCYGIGK
-64 IKDTFLN
+64 IKDISLN
-71 FSQANSYLLYAQNGV
+71 FSEANSYLLYAQNGV

-100 NKMPKDNFYPNRESK
+100 NKMPKDNFYPNRRSK
-115 IEIEFNGNKIS
+115 IEIEFNGEKIL

-134 SYDEKFSSEDSV
+134 SYDEEFSSEDSV
-146 TNFMAKSE
+146 TTFMAKSD

-165 LEKEKKALLKSLKS
+165 LEKEKKVLLKSLKS
-179 GFDSVFDYEKEIKT
+179 GFNYEKEIET
-193 IFKNKSFYE
+193 IKNKNFYE

-208 TDIENSEE
+208 TEIENSEE
-216 HYSFKYHDIFDKLG
+216 HYSFKYHDIFDKSE
-230 KVKDFVNENRGL
+230 KVKDFVNKNRDL
-242 IEQYFNKYKELLSLS
+242 IEQYFNIYKELLSLS
-257 KVFKHTEIGDFGT
+257 KIFKHTEVGDFGT

-285 FKANHSLMIAG
+285 FKANHSLMIAE
-296 EEIKDYNKLS
+296 EEIKNYNKLS

-317 NNESLKNSFANI
+317 NNENLKNSFANV
-329 EKVINANKELR
+329 EKAINANKELK
-340 AFKDAISG
+340 AFKDAINR
-348 DNTLLIE
+348 DNTLLTE
-355 LLDYDSFREKVLF
+355 LLNYDSFREKVLF
-368 SYLKQSIQNVRSLV
+368 SYLKQFIQNVRSLV
-382 GLYREKK
+382 ELYREKK

-417 LVPFKVELQNQKDI
+417 LVPFKVKLQNQKDI
-431 LLNEETA
+431 LLNKDAA
-438 QFGFIFFD
+438 QFRFIFSD
-446 DNQDVNVQ
+446 DNQDMNVQ

-484 SDKPQLLVFDDIS
+484 SNETQLLVFDDIS
-497 DSFDYKNKHAIIEYL
+497 DSFDYRNKYAIIEYL

-518 GQFKLLVMTHNF
+518 KQFKLLVMTHNF
-530 DFYRTLASRLGIPRE
+530 DFYRTLASRLNIPRE

-561 NGGYLKDFVKHIKD
+561 NGGYLKSVIKCIRD
-575 SQEDKDFFALIPFVR
+575 SEKDKDFFALIPFVR

-595 TSFQADKDSNYIKL
+595 TSFQADKNNNYIKL
-609 TSCLHIKKDTKN
+609 TSCLHMKKDTKD

-644 EKDNSKLYFQAI
+644 EEDNSKLYFETI
-656 YDIAEEIYNDK
+656 YNIAEKIYNDK
-667 DRNRIE
+667 NHDHIE
-673 LQNKIIFSM
+673 LQNKIIFSIV
-682 AIRLKSEEW
+682 IRLKSEEW

-753 HLYTCLEKVKNLN
+753 HLYTCFEEVKNLN

>member
-1 MKIKFKRLDYQEKC
+1 MELKI
-15 LNQILGVFK
+15 I
-24 GIYLK
+24 
-29 EPENDAQRISNPVFE
+29 
-44 IGEIK
+44 
-49 DLLLENIENCYGIGK
+49 NIENCYGIGK

-71 FSQANSYLLYAQNGV
+71 FSQANSCLLYAQNGV

-100 NKMPKDNFYPNRESK
+100 SEMPKDNFYPNRESK
-115 IEIEFNGNKIS
+115 IEIEFNGNRIS

-368 SYLKQSIQNVRSLV
+368 SYLKQSIQNVKSLV
-382 GLYREKK
+382 EYYREKK
-389 PEIEEI
+389 SEIEKI
-395 IKQANKD
+395 IEQANKD

-407 SVIEIFNQRF
+407 SIIKIFNQRF

-431 LLNEETA
+431 LLNKDAA
-438 QFGFIFFD
+438 QFRFIFSD

-561 NGGYLKDFVKHIKD
+561 NGGYLKSVIKCIRD
-575 SQEDKDFFALIPFVR
+575 SKEDKDFFALIPFVR

-595 TSFQADKDSNYIKL
+595 TSFQADKNNNYIKL
-609 TSCLHIKKDTKN
+609 TSCLHMKKDTKD

-644 EKDNSKLYFQAI
+644 EEDNSKLYFKTI
-656 YDIAEEIYNDK
+656 YNIAEKIYNDK
-667 DRNRIE
+667 NPNHIE
-673 LQNKIIFSM
+673 LQNKIVFSIV
-682 AIRLKSEEW
+682 IRLKAEEW

-753 HLYTCLEKVKNLN
+753 HLYTCFEEVKKLNKAYQ

>member
-1 MKIKFKRLDYQEKC
+1 MELKI
-15 LNQILGVFK
+15 
-24 GIYLK
+24 
-29 EPENDAQRISNPVFE
+29 
-44 IGEIK
+44 
-49 DLLLENIENCYGIGK
+49 NIENCYGIGK
-64 IKDTFLN
+64 IKDISLD
-71 FSQANSYLLYAQNGV
+71 FSQAKSCLLYAQNGV

-100 NKMPKDNFYPNRESK
+100 NKMPKDNFYPNRRSK
-115 IEIEFNGNKIS
+115 IEIEFNGEKIL

-134 SYDEKFSSEDSV
+134 SYDEEFSSEDSV
-146 TNFMAKSE
+146 TTFMAKSE
-154 LKQRYDNILSE
+154 LKQRYDDILSE

-179 GFDSVFDYEKEIKT
+179 GFNYEKEIET
-193 IFKNKSFYE
+193 IKNKNFYE

-208 TDIENSEE
+208 TEIENSEE
-216 HYSFKYHDIFDKLG
+216 HYSFKYHDIFDKSE
-230 KVKDFVNENRGL
+230 KVKDFVNKNRDL

-257 KVFKHTEIGDFGT
+257 KVFKHTEVGDFGT

-285 FKANHSLMIAG
+285 FKANHSLMIAE
-296 EEIKDYNKLS
+296 EEIKNYNKLS
-306 EIFEEEKNKIL
+306 EIFEEEKNRIL
-317 NNESLKNSFANI
+317 NNENLKNSFANI
-329 EKVINANKELR
+329 EKAINANKELK
-340 AFKDAISG
+340 AFKDSINK
-348 DNTLLIE
+348 DNTLLTE
-355 LLDYDSFREKVLF
+355 LLDYDSFRKKVLF
-368 SYLKQSIQNVRSLV
+368 SYLKQAIQNVRILV
-382 GLYREKK
+382 ELYREKK

-417 LVPFKVELQNQKDI
+417 LVPFKVKLQNQKDI
-431 LLNEETA
+431 LLNKDTA
-438 QFGFIFFD
+438 QFRFIFSD
-446 DNQDVNVQ
+446 DNQDINVQ

-484 SDKPQLLVFDDIS
+484 SDKTQLLVFDDIS
-497 DSFDYKNKHAIIEYL
+497 DSFDYRNKHAIIEYL

-530 DFYRTLASRLGIPRE
+530 DFYRTLASRLNIPRE

-551 KNDAREIIFE
+551 KNDAREIIFK
-561 NGGYLKDFVKHIKD
+561 NGGYLKSFIECIRNSK
-575 SQEDKDFFALIPFVR
+575 EDKNFFALIPFVR

-595 TSFQADKDSNYIKL
+595 TRPQADKDNDYIKL
-609 TSCLHIKKDTKN
+609 TSCLHMKKDTKN

-644 EKDNSKLYFQAI
+644 EKDNSKLYHQAI

-667 DRNRIE
+667 NCNHIE
-673 LQNKIIFSM
+673 LQNKIIFSI
-682 AIRLKSEEW
+682 AIRLKAEEW

-700 ESTNNQTR
+700 KPKKNQTR
-708 ELYDAIKKELS
+708 ELYDATKKELS

-741 FMFEPILDISLD
+741 FMFEPILDTSLD
-753 HLYTCLEKVKNLN
+753 HLYTCFEEVKNLN

>member
-1 MKIKFKRLDYQEKC
+1 MGLKI
-15 LNQILGVFK
+15 
-24 GIYLK
+24 
-29 EPENDAQRISNPVFE
+29 
-44 IGEIK
+44 
-49 DLLLENIENCYGIGK
+49 NIENCYGIGK
-64 IKDTFLN
+64 IKDISLN
-71 FSQANSYLLYAQNGV
+71 FSEANSYLLYAQNGV

-100 NKMPKDNFYPNRESK
+100 NEMPKDNFYPKRESK
-115 IEIEFNGNKIS
+115 IEIEFNGHGIS

-134 SYDEKFSSEDSV
+134 SYDEKFNSEDSV
-146 TNFMAKSE
+146 TTFMAKSE

-165 LEKEKKALLKSLKS
+165 LEEKKKALLKSLKS
-179 GFDSVFDYEKEIKT
+179 GFNYEKEIET
-193 IFKNKSFYE
+193 IKNKNFYE

-208 TDIENSEE
+208 TEIENSEE
-216 HYSFKYHDIFDKLG
+216 HYSFKYHDIFDKSE
-230 KVKDFVNENRGL
+230 KVKDFVNKNRDL

-257 KVFKHTEIGDFGT
+257 KIFKHTEVGDFGT

-296 EEIKDYNKLS
+296 EQIKDYNKLS

-317 NNESLKNSFANI
+317 NNENIKNSFANI
-329 EKVINANKELR
+329 EKVINANKELK
-340 AFKDAISG
+340 AFKDAISR

-355 LLDYDSFREKVLF
+355 LLNYDSFREKVLF
-368 SYLKQSIQNVRSLV
+368 SYLKQAIQNVRSLV
-382 GLYREKK
+382 ELYREKK
-389 PEIEEI
+389 PEIEKI

-407 SVIEIFNQRF
+407 SVIKIFNQRF
-417 LVPFKVELQNQKDI
+417 LVPFKVKLQNQKDI
-431 LLNEETA
+431 LLNKDAA
-438 QFGFIFFD
+438 QFRFIFFD
-446 DNQDVNVQ
+446 DNQDMNVQ
-454 KEDLQKHLSGGE
+454 KEDLQKHLSTGE

-484 SDKPQLLVFDDIS
+484 SDETQLLVFDDIS
-497 DSFDYKNKHAIIEYL
+497 DSFDYKNKYAIIEYL

-518 GQFKLLVMTHNF
+518 RQFKFLVMTHNF
-530 DFYRTLASRLGIPRE
+530 DFYRTLASRLNIPRE

-551 KNDAREIIFE
+551 KNDSREIIFE
-561 NGGYLKDFVKHIKD
+561 DGGYLKSFIKCIRD
-575 SQEDKDFFALIPFVR
+575 SKKDKDFFVLIPFVR

-595 TSFQADKDSNYIKL
+595 ISFQANEDNNYIKL
-609 TSCLHIKKDTKN
+609 TSCLHMKKDTKN

-631 DSVFGTERKKKKI
+631 DSVFGTGRKKKKI
-644 EKDNSKLYFQAI
+644 EEDNSKLYFKAI

-667 DRNRIE
+667 NRNHIE
-673 LQNKIIFSM
+673 LQNKIIFSI
-682 AIRLKSEEW
+682 AIRLKVEEW

-700 ESTNNQTR
+700 ESEKNQTR
-708 ELYDAIKKELS
+708 ELYDATKKELT

-753 HLYTCLEKVKNLN
+753 YLYTCLEEVKNLN

>member
-1 MKIKFKRLDYQEKC
+1 MELKI
-15 LNQILGVFK
+15 I
-24 GIYLK
+24 
-29 EPENDAQRISNPVFE
+29 
-44 IGEIK
+44 
-49 DLLLENIENCYGIGK
+49 NIENCYGIGK

-71 FSQANSYLLYAQNGV
+71 FSQANSCLLYAQNGV

-146 TNFMAKSE
+146 TTFMAESD
-154 LKQRYDNILSE
+154 LKQRYDNIFSE
-165 LEKEKKALLKSLKS
+165 LEKEKKVLLKNLKS
-179 GFDSVFDYEKEIKT
+179 GFDYEKEIKT
-193 IFKNKSFYE
+193 IKNKSFYE

-216 HYSFKYHDIFDKLG
+216 HYSFKYHDIFDKSE
-230 KVKDFVNENRGL
+230 KVKDFVNENRDL

-257 KVFKHTEIGDFGT
+257 KVFKHTEVGDFGT

-275 LKKALENDRF
+275 LKKALENNRF
-285 FKANHSLMIAG
+285 FKADHSLMIAG
-296 EEIKDYNKLS
+296 EEIKNYNRLS

-317 NNESLKNSFANI
+317 NNEDLKNSFANI
-329 EKVINANKELR
+329 EKFINANKELR

-355 LLDYDSFREKVLF
+355 LLNYDSFREKVLF

-382 GLYREKK
+382 ELYREKK

-395 IKQANKD
+395 IEQANKD

-407 SVIEIFNQRF
+407 SVIKIFNQRF

-438 QFGFIFFD
+438 QFGFIFSD

-484 SDKPQLLVFDDIS
+484 SNETQLLVFDDIS

-530 DFYRTLASRLGIPRE
+530 DFYRTLASRLNIPRE

-551 KNDAREIIFE
+551 KNDAREIIFK
-561 NGGYLKDFVKHIKD
+561 NGGYLKSFIECIRNSK
-575 SQEDKDFFALIPFVR
+575 EDKNFFALIPFVR

-595 TSFQADKDSNYIKL
+595 TRPQADKDNDYIKL
-609 TSCLHIKKDTKN
+609 TNCLHMKKDTETIK
-621 IQIQDISKIF
+621 IQDISKIF
-631 DSVFGTERKKKKI
+631 DSVFGTERKKRNI
-644 EKDNSKLYFQAI
+644 EKDGSKLYLQAI
-656 YDIAEEIYNDK
+656 YDIAEEICNDEN
-667 DRNRIE
+667 RNHIE
-673 LQNKIIFSM
+673 LQNKIIFSI
-682 AIRLKSEEW
+682 AIRLKAEEW
-691 MLNKLNQEF
+691 MLNKLKQGF
-700 ESTNNQTR
+700 EPKKNQTR
-708 ELYDAIKKELS
+708 ELYDATKKGLS
-719 DDEKRI
+719 DYEKRI

-741 FMFEPILDISLD
+741 FMFEPILDTSLD
-753 HLYTCLEKVKNLN
+753 HLYTCFEEVKNLN

>member
-1 MKIKFKRLDYQEKC
+1 MELKI
-15 LNQILGVFK
+15 I
-24 GIYLK
+24 
-29 EPENDAQRISNPVFE
+29 
-44 IGEIK
+44 
-49 DLLLENIENCYGIGK
+49 NIENCYGIGK
-64 IKDTFLN
+64 IQETSLD
-71 FSQANSYLLYAQNGV
+71 FSKSNSYLLYAQNGV

-100 NKMPKDNFYPNRESK
+100 NEMPKDNFYPNRESEIK
-115 IEIEFNGNKIS
+115 IEFNGHGIS

-134 SYDEKFSSEDSV
+134 SYDEKFNSEDSV
-146 TNFMAKSE
+146 TTFMAKSE
-154 LKQRYDNILSE
+154 LKQRYDDILSE

-179 GFDSVFDYEKEIKT
+179 GFNYEKEIET
-193 IFKNKSFYE
+193 IKNKNFYE

-208 TDIENSEE
+208 TEIENSEE
-216 HYSFKYHDIFDKLG
+216 HYSFKYHDIFDKSE
-230 KVKDFVNENRGL
+230 KVKDFVNKNRDL
-242 IEQYFNKYKELLSLS
+242 IEQYFNEYKELLSLS
-257 KVFKHTEIGDFGT
+257 KVFKHTEVGDFGT

-285 FKANHSLMIAG
+285 FKANHSLMIAE
-296 EEIKDYNKLS
+296 EEIKNYNKLS

-317 NNESLKNSFANI
+317 NNENLKNSFANI
-329 EKVINANKELR
+329 EKAINTNKELK
-340 AFKDAISG
+340 AFKDAINR
-348 DNTLLIE
+348 DNTLLTE
-355 LLDYDSFREKVLF
+355 LLNYDSFREKVLF
-368 SYLKQSIQNVRSLV
+368 SYLKQAIQNVRILV
-382 GLYREKK
+382 ELYREKK
-389 PEIEEI
+389 PEIKEI

-407 SVIEIFNQRF
+407 SVIETFNQRF
-417 LVPFKVELQNQKDI
+417 LVPFKVKLQNQKDI
-431 LLNEETA
+431 LLNKDTA
-438 QFGFIFFD
+438 QFRFIFSD
-446 DNQDVNVQ
+446 DNQDMNVQ

-484 SDKPQLLVFDDIS
+484 SDEVQLLVFDDIS
-497 DSFDYKNKHAIIEYL
+497 DSFDYKNKYAIIEYL

-518 GQFKLLVMTHNF
+518 RQFKLLVMTHNF
-530 DFYRTLASRLGIPRE
+530 DFYRTLASRLNIPRE

-551 KNDAREIIFE
+551 KNDAREIFFE
-561 NGGYLKDFVKHIKD
+561 NGEYLKSVIKCIRD
-575 SQEDKDFFALIPFVR
+575 SEKDKDFFALIPFVR

-595 TSFQADKDSNYIKL
+595 TSFQADKNNNYIKL
-609 TSCLHIKKDTKN
+609 TSCLHMKKDTKD

-631 DSVFGTERKKKKI
+631 DSIFGTGRKKKKI
-644 EKDNSKLYFQAI
+644 EEDNSKLYFETI
-656 YDIAEEIYNDK
+656 YNIAEKIYNDK
-667 DRNRIE
+667 NYNHIE
-673 LQNKIIFSM
+673 LQNKIIFSIV
-682 AIRLKSEEW
+682 IRLKSEEW

-753 HLYTCLEKVKNLN
+753 HLYTCFEEVKKLNKAYQ

>member
-1 MKIKFKRLDYQEKC
+1 MELKI
-15 LNQILGVFK
+15 
-24 GIYLK
+24 
-29 EPENDAQRISNPVFE
+29 
-44 IGEIK
+44 
-49 DLLLENIENCYGIGK
+49 NIENCYGIGK

-71 FSQANSYLLYAQNGV
+71 FSEANSYLLYAQNGV

-100 NKMPKDNFYPNRESK
+100 NEMPKDNFYPKRESK
-115 IEIEFNGNKIS
+115 IEIEFNGKKIS

-134 SYDEKFSSEDSV
+134 SYDEKFNSEDSV
-146 TNFMAKSE
+146 TTFMAKSD
-154 LKQRYDNILSE
+154 LKQRYDNILLE
-165 LEKEKKALLKSLKS
+165 LEKEKKVLLKSLKS
-179 GFDSVFDYEKEIKT
+179 GFNYEKEIET
-193 IFKNKSFYE
+193 IKNKNFYE

-208 TDIENSEE
+208 TEIENSEE
-216 HYSFKYHDIFDKLG
+216 HYSFKYHDIFDKSE
-230 KVKDFVNENRGL
+230 KVKGFVNKNRDL

-257 KVFKHTEIGDFGT
+257 KVFKHTEVGDFGT

-285 FKANHSLMIAG
+285 FKANHSLMIAE
-296 EEIKDYNKLS
+296 EEIKNYNKLS

-317 NNESLKNSFANI
+317 NNENLKNSFDKI
-329 EKVINANKELR
+329 EKVINANKELK
-340 AFKDAISG
+340 AFKDSINK
-348 DNTLLIE
+348 DNTLLTE
-355 LLDYDSFREKVLF
+355 LLNYDSFREKVLF
-368 SYLKQSIQNVRSLV
+368 SYLKQAIQNVRILV
-382 GLYREKK
+382 ELYREKK

-417 LVPFKVELQNQKDI
+417 LVPFKVKLQNQKDI
-431 LLNEETA
+431 LLNKDTA
-438 QFGFIFFD
+438 QFRFIFSD
-446 DNQDVNVQ
+446 DNQDMNVQ

-484 SDKPQLLVFDDIS
+484 SDKTQLLVFDDIS
-497 DSFDYKNKHAIIEYL
+497 DSFDYRNKHAIIEYL

-518 GQFKLLVMTHNF
+518 EQFKLLVMTHNF
-530 DFYRTLASRLGIPRE
+530 DFYRTLASRLDIPRK

-551 KNDAREIIFE
+551 KNDAREITFE
-561 NGGYLKDFVKHIKD
+561 SGGYLKSVIKCIRD
-575 SQEDKDFFALIPFVR
+575 SEKDKDFFALIPFMR

-595 TSFQADKDSNYIKL
+595 TSFQADKNNNYIKL

-631 DSVFGTERKKKKI
+631 DSVFGIERKKKKI

-673 LQNKIIFSM
+673 LQNKIILSM
-682 AIRLKSEEW
+682 AIRLKAEEW

-700 ESTNNQTR
+700 KSEKNQTR
-708 ELYDAIKKELS
+708 ELYDATKKELS

-753 HLYTCLEKVKNLN
+753 HLYTCFEEVKKLNKAYQ

>member
-1 MKIKFKRLDYQEKC
+1 MGLKI
-15 LNQILGVFK
+15 
-24 GIYLK
+24 
-29 EPENDAQRISNPVFE
+29 
-44 IGEIK
+44 
-49 DLLLENIENCYGIGK
+49 NIENCYGIGK

-71 FSQANSYLLYAQNGV
+71 FSQANSCLLYAQNGV

-100 NKMPKDNFYPNRESK
+100 NEMPKDNFYPKRESK

-134 SYDEKFSSEDSV
+134 SYDEKFNSEDSV
-146 TNFMAKSE
+146 TTFMAKSD
-154 LKQRYDNILSE
+154 LKQRYDDILSE

-179 GFDSVFDYEKEIKT
+179 GFDYEKEIET
-193 IFKNKSFYE
+193 IKNKNFYE

-208 TDIENSEE
+208 TEIENSEE
-216 HYSFKYHDIFDKLG
+216 HYSFKYHDIFDRLG
-230 KVKDFVNENRGL
+230 KVKDFVNENRDL
-242 IEQYFNKYKELLSLS
+242 IEQYFNKYKELLFLS
-257 KVFKHTEIGDFGT
+257 KVFKHTEVGDFGT

-285 FKANHSLMIAG
+285 FKANHSLMIAR
-296 EEIKDYNKLS
+296 EEIKNYNKLS

-317 NNESLKNSFANI
+317 NNEDLKNSFANI
-329 EKVINANKELR
+329 EKFINANKELR

-348 DNTLLIE
+348 DNTLLTE
-355 LLDYDSFREKVLF
+355 LLNYDSFREKVLF
-368 SYLKQSIQNVRSLV
+368 SYLKQVIQNVRSLV
-382 GLYREKK
+382 ELYREKK

-407 SVIEIFNQRF
+407 SVIKIFNQRF

-438 QFGFIFFD
+438 QFGFIFSD

-471 ILQILFEIEARKR
+471 ILQILFEIETRKR
-484 SDKPQLLVFDDIS
+484 SDEVQLLVFDDIS
-497 DSFDYKNKHAIIEYL
+497 DSFDYRNKYAIIEYL
-512 NDLQEC
+512 KDLQEYR
-518 GQFKLLVMTHNF
+518 QFKLLVMTHNF
-530 DFYRTLASRLGIPRE
+530 DFYRTLASRLDIPRE

-561 NGGYLKDFVKHIKD
+561 NGGYLKSFIKWIRD
-575 SQEDKDFFALIPFVR
+575 SEKDKDFFTLIPFVR

-595 TSFQADKDSNYIKL
+595 TGFQADKDSNYITL
-609 TSCLHIKKDTKN
+609 TNCLHMKKGTKT

-656 YDIAEEIYNDK
+656 YNIAEEIYNNK
-667 DRNRIE
+667 DRNHIE
-673 LQNKIIFSM
+673 LQNKIILSM
-682 AIRLKSEEW
+682 AIRLKAEEW
-691 MLNKLNQEF
+691 MLNKLNLNKLKSRIQ
-700 ESTNNQTR
+700 
-708 ELYDAIKKELS
+708 IG
-719 DDEKRI
+719 EKSNKGVI
-725 IQKVLMITPEN
+725 
-736 IHINS
+736 
-741 FMFEPILDISLD
+741 
-753 HLYTCLEKVKNLN
+753 

>member
-1 MKIKFKRLDYQEKC
+1 MELKI
-15 LNQILGVFK
+15 
-24 GIYLK
+24 
-29 EPENDAQRISNPVFE
+29 
-44 IGEIK
+44 
-49 DLLLENIENCYGIGK
+49 NIENCYGIGK
-64 IKDTFLN
+64 IKDISLD
-71 FSQANSYLLYAQNGV
+71 FSQAKSCLLYAQNGV

-100 NKMPKDNFYPNRESK
+100 NKMPKDNFYPKRESK
-115 IEIEFNGNKIS
+115 IEIEFNSHGIS

-134 SYDEKFSSEDSV
+134 SYDEKFNSEDSV
-146 TNFMAKSE
+146 TTFMAKSD
-154 LKQRYDNILSE
+154 LKQRYDSILSE
-165 LEKEKKALLKSLKS
+165 LEEKKKALLKSLKS
-179 GFDSVFDYEKEIKT
+179 GFNYEKEIET
-193 IFKNKSFYE
+193 IKNKNFYE

-208 TDIENSEE
+208 TEIENSEE
-216 HYSFKYHDIFDKLG
+216 HYSFKYHDIFDKSE
-230 KVKDFVNENRGL
+230 KVKDFVNKNRDL

-257 KVFKHTEIGDFGT
+257 KVFKHTEVGDFGT

-285 FKANHSLMIAG
+285 FKANHSLMIAE
-296 EEIKDYNKLS
+296 EEIKNYNKLS
-306 EIFEEEKNKIL
+306 EIFEEEKNRIL
-317 NNESLKNSFANI
+317 NNENLKNSFANI
-329 EKVINANKELR
+329 EKAINANKELK
-340 AFKDAISG
+340 AFKDAINR
-348 DNTLLIE
+348 DNTLLTE
-355 LLDYDSFREKVLF
+355 LLNYDSFREKVLF
-368 SYLKQSIQNVRSLV
+368 SYLKQFIQNVRSLV
-382 GLYREKK
+382 ELYREKK

-417 LVPFKVELQNQKDI
+417 LVPFKVKLQNQKDI
-431 LLNEETA
+431 LLNKDAA
-438 QFGFIFFD
+438 QFRFIFSD
-446 DNQDVNVQ
+446 DNQDMNVQ

-484 SDKPQLLVFDDIS
+484 SDKTQLLVFDDIS
-497 DSFDYKNKHAIIEYL
+497 DSFDYRNKHAIIEYL

-518 GQFKLLVMTHNF
+518 KQFKLLVMTHNF
-530 DFYRTLASRLGIPRE
+530 DFYRTLASRLNIPRK

-561 NGGYLKDFVKHIKD
+561 NGGYLKSVIKCIRD
-575 SQEDKDFFALIPFVR
+575 SEKDKDFFALIPFVR
-590 NLIEY
+590 NLIKY
-595 TSFQADKDSNYIKL
+595 TSFQADKNDNYIKL
-609 TSCLHIKKDTKN
+609 TSCLHMKKDTKD

-644 EKDNSKLYFQAI
+644 EEDNSKLYFETI
-656 YDIAEEIYNDK
+656 YNIAEKIYNDK
-667 DRNRIE
+667 NYNNIE
-673 LQNKIIFSM
+673 LQNKIIFSIV
-682 AIRLKSEEW
+682 IRLKSEEW

-708 ELYDAIKKELS
+708 ELYDAIKKELF

-753 HLYTCLEKVKNLN
+753 HLYTCFEEVKKLNKAYQ